1 MHILEIPSF
10 FPPCGG
16 LFCLDQAKALSAL
29 GHEVRILSNVQLGAT
44 LNTKDYFTL
53 PIGRYEHEMDGITVY
68 QSYQR
73 GLPKVIRYN
82 VHRWVN
88 IVCSMYMDYT
98 KKYGKPDILH
108 AHCAKWAGFAAML
121 LSKRYHIPYVIT
133 EHLSKLLFEEEF
145 GPAPSDAWQIPML
158 RKAYNAASMVVPV
171 SEELVSDIAAYF
183 GNNYRWKSLSNIVDT
198 QFFAYKSRPAL
209 SGRSFRF
216 CCLANYWPLKGY
228 DVLFAAI
235 MRLRQQGLNVELHIA
250 GKDTDS
256 AECRS
261 QIAEG
266 MKSYGLLDKEGV
278 RRLLY
283 NCDAL
288 VLATR
293 GETQGLVIL
302 EALSTGI
309 PAIST
314 EAIPPSVRPSEGCV
328 FVPVDDAEALAD
340 AMKRAMSG
348 PQPEGLLLSEHVRQF
363 ASPEVVGRQL
373 SELFRSIV
381 PSSSS
386 I

>member
-1 MHILEIPSF
+1 
-10 FPPCGG
+10 
-16 LFCLDQAKALSAL
+16 
-29 GHEVRILSNVQLGAT
+29 
-44 LNTKDYFTL
+44 
-53 PIGRYEHEMDGITVY
+53 
-68 QSYQR
+68 
-73 GLPKVIRYN
+73 
-82 VHRWVN
+82 
-88 IVCSMYMDYT
+88 
-98 KKYGKPDILH
+98 
-108 AHCAKWAGFAAML
+108 
-121 LSKRYHIPYVIT
+121 
-133 EHLSKLLFEEEF
+133 
-145 GPAPSDAWQIPML
+145 
-158 RKAYNAASMVVPV
+158 
-171 SEELVSDIAAYF
+171 
-183 GNNYRWKSLSNIVDT
+183 
-198 QFFAYKSRPAL
+198 
-209 SGRSFRF
+209 
-216 CCLANYWPLKGY
+216 LANYWPLKGY

-283 NCDAL
+283 NCDVL